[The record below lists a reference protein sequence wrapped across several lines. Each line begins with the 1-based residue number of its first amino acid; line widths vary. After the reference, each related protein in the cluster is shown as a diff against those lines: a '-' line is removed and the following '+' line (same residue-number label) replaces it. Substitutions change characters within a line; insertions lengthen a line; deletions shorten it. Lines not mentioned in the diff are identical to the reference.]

1 MFFDYDGATV
11 AKQGYFLNSDLP
23 HQIVKVVIM
32 TLEKVIYIVNS
43 HVYEDQLLL
52 VSLTVLWAGVI
63 DPF

>member
-52 VSLTVLWAGVI
+52 VSLTVL
-63 DPF
+63 